1 MNKTYVLDANALLD
15 LLVNGPGAE
24 RVEHLLRSA
33 RPATPLLVSA
43 VNWGEVFYISW
54 QRHGEESARQTLAD
68 AQNPIRRQP
77 RRRTSYPESGHA
89 RHVRPRFRET
99 RTPVSGS
106 VDRPLVNDWAPKRPN
121 HERRERFLGLPLAI
135 RCRPAVWS

>member
-68 AQNPIRRQP
+68 LLQLPIRIVPVDVPQVLKAGELKAVHKVP
-77 RRRTSYPESGHA
+77 YVDCLAAALAALNQATLVTSDRDFEKLGRHFPVLWIGH
-89 RHVRPRFRET
+89 
-99 RTPVSGS
+99 S
-106 VDRPLVNDWAPKRPN
+106 
-121 HERRERFLGLPLAI
+121 
-135 RCRPAVWS
+135 